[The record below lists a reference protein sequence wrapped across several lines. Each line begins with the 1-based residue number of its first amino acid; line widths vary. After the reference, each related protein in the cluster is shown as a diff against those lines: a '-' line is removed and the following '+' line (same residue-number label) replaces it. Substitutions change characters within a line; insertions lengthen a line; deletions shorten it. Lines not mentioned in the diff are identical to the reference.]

1 MPVEFIS
8 YIYEVFLSEKQKE
21 NGIYYTPKKLAQLIV
36 DEVINE
42 DRIGSILDPS
52 SGSGMFLIIG
62 FQRLLEIAQ
71 KQGLEPENNIE
82 KIRFRNKLLYD
93 NIFGIEKELTAQR
106 FTLFSLSLQIFTGIN
121 PNDIEEFIANELK
134 ENKKIDLFS
143 RHSFFENIKHANT
156 LNVSEKPFEGKQ
168 FSYLIGNPP
177 FFEIP
182 NTDEYKSE
190 ISFLG
195 SYKISFTNEDK
206 VIAQNI
212 VGKSQISQCF
222 FLKIKVR
229 REELLIS

>member
-121 PNDIEEFIANELK
+121 PNDIEEFIANVNEEIKLQ
-134 ENKKIDLFS
+134 ID
-143 RHSFFENIKHANT
+143 
-156 LNVSEKPFEGKQ
+156 
-168 FSYLIGNPP
+168 Y
-177 FFEIP
+177 
-182 NTDEYKSE
+182 
-190 ISFLG
+190 
-195 SYKISFTNEDK
+195 
-206 VIAQNI
+206 
-212 VGKSQISQCF
+212 
-222 FLKIKVR
+222 
-229 REELLIS
+229 